1 MSQTSAL
8 VEIRQLC
15 QLGLDAAT
23 IMPALLRALRQ
34 LIPSDSAGFFWVDE
48 AGDMT
53 DLFAEKL
60 LSPTLTRRY
69 FEQYYDSPEHRFRE
83 KFVERAARKDSVIS
97 FTPDPPFEASLYY
110 QEILRPLNAHH
121 MLYAIVR
128 DSTRAFGQL
137 SLYRSK
143 ALRPFGEKERTDL
156 TGVVR
161 YMAYALASPPAVSG
175 VDRNEFRNGGPE
187 ALVVCNARG
196 TVLQASALAFGLLA
210 RSTGQA
216 INRQTIRDEV
226 GRATADLLTQMSM
239 SVASANAI
247 SNRSDRFI
255 DNRWGRFHLRA
266 FRLDGT
272 AGGESNIGLVIE
284 QQTHYLVRLTTAM
297 GLFPL
302 SAQQREVAL
311 LLAQGHSNAEVAS
324 RMGVSTN
331 TANYHV
337 KQLYQKL
344 DVNDRESALARIDA
358 AASRL
363 AG

>member
-1 MSQTSAL
+1 
-8 VEIRQLC
+8 
-15 QLGLDAAT
+15 
-23 IMPALLRALRQ
+23 MPALLRALRQ

-48 AGDMT
+48 TGEMT

-60 LSPTLTRRY
+60 LSPTLMRDY
-69 FEQYYDSPEHRFRE
+69 FDHYYDSPDHRFRE
-83 KFVERAARKDSVIS
+83 KFVERAARKDSVVS
-97 FTPDPPFEASLYY
+97 FTPDPPFEASRYY

-156 TGVVR
+156 ASAVR
-161 YMAYALASPPAVSG
+161 YIAHALASPPAALG

-187 ALVVCNARG
+187 AVVVCDARG
-196 TVLQASALAFGLLA
+196 TVLQASALAFGLLG

-216 INRQTIRDEV
+216 INRQTIRDDV
-226 GRATADLLTQMSM
+226 GRATADLLSQVSTS
-239 SVASANAI
+239 AANAI
-247 SNRSDRFI
+247 SHRPDRFI
-255 DNRWGRFHLRA
+255 DNRWGRFRLRA
-266 FRLDGT
+266 FPLDDA
-272 AGGESNIGLVIE
+272 AGGESNIGVVIE
-284 QQTHYLVRLTTAM
+284 QQTHYLVRLATAM

-311 LLAQGHSNAEVAS
+311 LLAQGLSNAEVAR
-324 RMGVSTN
+324 RMGVSPN
-331 TANYHV
+331 TAHYHI

-344 DVNDRESALARIDA
+344 DVNDRESALARIEA
-358 AASRL
+358 AISKL